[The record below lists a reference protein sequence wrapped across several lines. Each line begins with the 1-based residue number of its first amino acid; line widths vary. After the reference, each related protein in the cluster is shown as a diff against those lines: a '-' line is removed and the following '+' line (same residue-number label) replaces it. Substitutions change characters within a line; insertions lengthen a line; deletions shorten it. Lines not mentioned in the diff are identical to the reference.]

1 MIPQPDFNHFSTSM
15 ATDIINV
22 FVSHYHKDEE
32 NIGKMKD
39 LLGDEFCIRNFSV
52 TSDKYNNA
60 QNEEYIKTLLR
71 PLIKQSGTL
80 ICLIGPK
87 THDSEWVN
95 WEIEQAI
102 KQGKRIIGVYLWGA
116 KDSDI
121 PPALEDG
128 ADAMV
133 GWNHDSIINAIN
145 GQNIFTNADG
155 STRPNVGMTRVTC

>member
-1 MIPQPDFNHFSTSM
+1 M
-15 ATDIINV
+15 AKDLINV
-22 FVSHYHKDEE
+22 FVSHYHNDEV

-39 LLGDEFCIRNFSV
+39 LLGDDYSIRNYSV

-60 QNEEYIKTLLR
+60 KDKEYIKTLLR
-71 PLIKQSGTL
+71 PLIKQAGTF
-80 ICLIGPK
+80 ICLIGPN

-95 WEIEQAI
+95 WEIEQAL

-121 PPALEDG
+121 PPALEDA

-133 GWNHDSIINAIN
+133 GWNHDTILDAIN
-145 GQNIFTNADG
+145 GKNIFTSSDG
-155 STRPNVGMTRVTC
+155 STRPYVGGCIFR